1 MMRNRDVL
9 IRLPLTEEEAAMFE
23 GRWAMVVPLSEQ
35 ETIEFGAIMNT
46 TQETLQKVAQALATL
61 QTVLETKGSKEPDIQ
76 KTLGMWLG
84 PVRQNEALMD
94 RARQLLGRAK
104 FVAGSED
111 GKGLIQ

>member
-1 MMRNRDVL
+1 MRNRDVL

-46 TQETLQKVAQALATL
+46 THETLQKVAQALATL

-104 FVAGSED
+104 FVAASEQ
-111 GKGLIQ
+111 GKGRTQ